1 LQSKVYVSQTPKCD
15 ANVNCGH
22 IGRAKGLLIILF
34 KEMNSDFN
42 GSYQV
47 RKVVNG
53 VITTIDD
60 NIVQTFGIQSIN
72 F

>member
-22 IGRAKGLLIILF
+22 IGRAKGLLIVLF
-34 KEMNSDFN
+34 KEINSDFN

-53 VITTIDD
+53 VIVTIDD
-60 NIVQTFGIQSIN
+60 NTVLPYGMQSIN